1 MLHNKKCYYSLIA
14 REYKV
19 MNDVKKE
26 LAELKK
32 DMIFLKFGV
41 IIIIIALEVLPYL
54 IGL

>member
-1 MLHNKKCYYSLIA
+1 
-14 REYKV
+14 

-41 IIIIIALEVLPYL
+41 FIIIALEVLSYL